1 MEAVDYTSNN
11 LNRPPDEVP
20 LDGSTFIS
28 FEEREG
34 AEGASTPGSMDRKGS
49 PGYYG
54 NDGNADLELQSDIH
68 TDGMDTSGSKASP
81 GSQGSRGRITLHV

>member
-1 MEAVDYTSNN
+1 MEAVDSNN
-11 LNRPPDEVP
+11 FNRPPDEVP
-20 LDGSTFIS
+20 LEGIS
-28 FEEREG
+28 LMSIEEREV

-54 NDGNADLELQSDIH
+54 NDGNADLELQSDIQ